1 MTTHYRRYP
10 SRYPSRYER
19 TETRADRTT
28 IWLLLL
34 VISALIIALTFSD
47 AHGAMAVWPF

>member
-10 SRYPSRYER
+10 SRYDR